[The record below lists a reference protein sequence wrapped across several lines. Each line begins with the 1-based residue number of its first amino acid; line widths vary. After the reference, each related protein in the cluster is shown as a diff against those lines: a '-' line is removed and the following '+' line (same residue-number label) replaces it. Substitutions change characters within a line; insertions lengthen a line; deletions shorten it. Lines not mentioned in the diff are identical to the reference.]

1 MDRSDSGDSPHCAP
15 LAAMPLTNANG
26 YRMGFLLFLV
36 ANSIFTL
43 EEFVITI
50 SFLRLGWNQTGWS
63 GAEVAV
69 AWAATLLGT
78 EDITIVL
85 TE

>member
-1 MDRSDSGDSPHCAP
+1 M
-15 LAAMPLTNANG
+15 
-26 YRMGFLLFLV
+26 Y
-36 ANSIFTL
+36 
-43 EEFVITI
+43 
-50 SFLRLGWNQTGWS
+50 WNQTGWS